1 MRDCADTGRRST
13 GIAETLRICGQH
25 RECDRTGCEELI
37 ADVSAEVDRQFQV
50 KLEPEIKMLG
60 EF

>member
-1 MRDCADTGRRST
+1 MVNTGNAT
-13 GIAETLRICGQH
+13 AQ
-25 RECDRTGCEELI
+25 DVRTLI